1 MKIFNFKKNKIKKDM
16 KKLQSY
22 LEDKEEY
29 ILNEKELRLEFISWT
44 DSFEETYNNTF
55 DKEEKRILI
64 EDFRLSLSDW
74 LNYLRNILKKD
85 PNFYFYRMDLFA
97 VLNFEILSLMNILYK
112 LTRSNDDRVIK
123 NLILKI
129 KLKSNKIIDFYKKFR
144 EESQISILLKSKINS
159 KREY

>member
-64 EDFRLSLSDW
+64 EDFRLSLYDW

>member
-74 LNYLRNILKKD
+74 LNYLRDILKKD

-123 NLILKI
+123 NLI
-129 KLKSNKIIDFYKKFR
+129 
-144 EESQISILLKSKINS
+144 
-159 KREY
+159 

>member
-1 MKIFNFKKNKIKKDM
+1 M

-112 LTRSNDDRVIK
+112 LIRSNDDRVIK

-129 KLKSNKIIDFYKKFR
+129 KLKSNKIIDLYKKFR